1 MTSKQLQR
9 QRRRLPPD
17 HPLHAYVDDCR
28 ALIELIQEDPQL
40 LVSSAELT
48 FLNEFV
54 RNANRDAG
62 VEEGTDANEAGA
74 AGAENDEAVVDSND
88 VEEEE
93 EVEESEDYWADDSS
107 PYEYTGS
114 DGSAVFNDD
123 DNDNDDDDDGDD
135 KIETY
140 ETVIIGAGPAGLGVA
155 TSLLAGGH
163 LRSTLLVLERDSVGS
178 TFDAWHADTRFIS
191 PSWDSGAFGQVD
203 LNAIDANGDPG
214 TQPSAFYREEEDEEE
229 SGRQCGQQNGSPP
242 ILGGSQHPSG
252 PSYAR
257 YLRSVA
263 VRRRIP
269 IRERCNVTSIRR
281 IDGTDAWPS
290 GAYEV
295 EFEEKVTAWKR
306 TIYSRYV
313 VWCGGEFGLPN
324 TPSGEGFE
332 GGNQKAWKH
341 YAHLGRTH
349 EEWKALAARAAEKP
363 MTVPNSNSDSGTNIT
378 SHAIVVGAYEAGVD
392 TACAL
397 LRRGVG
403 HITLVDAEDYIAG
416 WPLSLLGGTKEQ
428 SGKPERGPVDPSE
441 ALSPMSSSRLFLAA
455 RSNQVTL
462 MASSRCTGVSLRADG
477 TFEASIVTSTND
489 VAATTATKIFASIP
503 IIFCTGFDSSRCH
516 LINQLFKWSKGGSPV
531 VTQDCDEST
540 ISPGLFLCGPSL
552 RHFVAKDA
560 AASQGDDLGCKR
572 IAGNCFADAKADEE
586 KSSKDVADDGEGR
599 EELVEIIFCF
609 IYKYRSRFPIVAGEI
624 LSRMVFETHTETT
637 DKHGIIIDRVGME
650 RLDKVEKM
658 LALYQERG
666 MLTNKL
672 TCALSCTGTYYR
684 SNIYQ

>member
-1 MTSKQLQR
+1 MASKQHQLEQR

-28 ALIELIQEDPQL
+28 ASIELIQEDPQL

-54 RNANRDAG
+54 RNANRDADHG
-62 VEEGTDANEAGA
+62 DRDGRGSFVDEGTDA
-74 AGAENDEAVVDSND
+74 NDEAVVDSSD
-88 VEEEE
+88 VEAEEE
-93 EVEESEDYWADDSS
+93 GEESEDYWADDSS

-114 DGSAVFNDD
+114 DGSAVFY
-123 DNDNDDDDDGDD
+123 DDDDDEGD

-140 ETVIIGAGPAGLGVA
+140 DTVIIGAGPAGLGLA

-163 LRSTLLVLERDSVGS
+163 LRSTLLVLERDAVGS
-178 TFDAWHADTRFIS
+178 TFDAWPTDTRFIS
-191 PSWDSGAFGQVD
+191 PSWDSGAFGPVD
-203 LNAIDANGDPG
+203 LNAIEANGDPG
-214 TQPSAFYREEEDEEE
+214 TQPSAFYRGEEEDEEE
-229 SGRQCGQQNGSPP
+229 SGWQCGQQNGSPP

-252 PSYAR
+252 KQYAR

-269 IRERCNVTSIRR
+269 IRERCNVTFIRR

-295 EFEEKVTAWKR
+295 EFEEKMTARKR

-332 GGNQKAWKH
+332 GENQKAWKH

-349 EEWKALAARAAEKP
+349 EEWNALAEKAAENP
-363 MTVPNSNSDSGTNIT
+363 VPVPNSNSDSGTNIT

-416 WPLSLLGGTKEQ
+416 WPLSLLGGTKQQ
-428 SGKPERGPVDPSE
+428 SGKPEQAVDPSE
-441 ALSPMSSSRLFLAA
+441 ALSPMSSSRLYLAA

-477 TFEASIVTSTND
+477 TFEASIVASTND

-516 LINQLFKWSKGGSPV
+516 LINQLFKWSKGGSPIV
-531 VTQDCDEST
+531 SQDCDEST
-540 ISPGLFLCGPSL
+540 TSPGLFLCGPSL
-552 RHFVAKDA
+552 RHFVAKSA
-560 AASQGDDLGCKR
+560 AASQGEDSGCER
-572 IAGNCFADAKADEE
+572 IAGNCYADARADEE
-586 KSSKDVADDGEGR
+586 KSSKDVADGGEDR

-624 LSRMVFETHTETT
+624 LSRMVHETHTETT
-637 DKHGIIIDRVGME
+637 DKHGIVIDRVGME

-672 TCALSCTGTYYR
+672 TCALSCTGTY
-684 SNIYQ
+684 